1 LLDLKAFTDDRQRLQ
16 MLERVA
22 FSPDGTR
29 IFARSY
35 AKSGKAWK
43 AWDARTGQELQ
54 GEEIPQTLP
63 NEWISPDGHLL
74 AHAEGNRVEL
84 VSLKPDAEELDYR
97 RLHTQPT
104 LWRYRESYLAAR
116 AVKDPNG
123 DFAAGFYLGLIPPAD
138 RPALVARA
146 DLNALA
152 PLSERAQQHLS
163 LSEWDQA
170 LPLLVEIMTVRK
182 ARLGPE
188 DPDTLEAMARL
199 GEVYRKT
206 GQSDKSAPLFE
217 ELLKVRAAKL
227 GRDHA
232 DTLSAVAH
240 LGVSY
245 KEAGRLREA
254 IPLLEE
260 AHR

>member
-1 LLDLKAFTDDRQRLQ
+1 
-16 MLERVA
+16 RVA

-29 IFARSY
+29 IFARGSDQ
-35 AKSGKAWK
+35 SGK

-54 GEEIPQTLP
+54 GEGIPQTLP
-63 NEWISPDGHLL
+63 SVWISPDGHLM
-74 AHAEGNRVEL
+74 AHADGNRVEL
-84 VSLKPDAEELDYR
+84 VVLKPDTEELDYR
-97 RLHTQPT
+97 RLHTQPN

-116 AVKDPNG
+116 AARDPRG
-123 DFAAGFYLGLIPPAD
+123 GFAAGFYLGLIPPAD

-152 PLSERAQQHLS
+152 PLSERAGQHLS

-170 LPLLVEIMTVRK
+170 LPLLVEIVTVRK

-188 DPDTLEAMARL
+188 DPDTLEALAQL